1 MKAVVTILRRPT
13 QTFFG
18 KIILS
23 RDFSEIA
30 RVEREIEQ
38 CASVGVYQRNTLVG
52 VSPKVF
58 IICFCFPVRNG
69 GPRPTYRFPITRNL
83 AHEIS
88 PFHLICLFSTFA
100 QNTSKM
106 YNYHDKS

>member
-1 MKAVVTILRRPT
+1 MKAVVTSLRRPT
-13 QTFFG
+13 ETFFR

-38 CASVGVYQRNTLVG
+38 CASVGVYQRSTLVG
-52 VSPKVF
+52 VPPKVY
-58 IICFCFPVRNG
+58 IICFSFLVRNGG
-69 GPRPTYRFPITRNL
+69 GPRPTYRFSITRNL

-100 QNTSKM
+100 QNSWFTE
-106 YNYHDKS
+106 